1 MLGQDEQV
9 LGVMQEHESNAMKA
23 LKTSISHIAENI
35 DRYRKQ
41 PQHFTRNRKQPFEKL
56 VKVMLNM
63 QGNCIN
69 AELQEAFP
77 ELPERMTASAYVQA
91 RDKLSLPVFE
101 DLLSHYNQSAPKRLL
116 NGKYRLYAI
125 DGSDFT
131 TPWNPQSAF
140 VVDTYKRNG
149 ESIKPFCQIHANIMY
164 DIASRQYMDCVLQP
178 RNSWDERNAA
188 LKMISRLPKD
198 NPFIIIMDR
207 GYESFNLIETL
218 NRTENCH
225 YVLRART
232 NGIKEINYLP
242 DEECDMEI
250 AIPVTTSHTEYLNK
264 RANGEPV
271 YKINAP
277 RRHIKEN
284 RSPKTRTQRWDF
296 EDKCTI
302 KFRIVKFLINDPDT
316 GDDAWE
322 ILVTNLN
329 RLEFPVAQMKEL
341 YHMRWGIET
350 SFRDMK
356 YSLGGMHFHSKKDEA
371 VQMEIYAH
379 LIMFNAVARN
389 VIAAGEWE
397 AAQAEAAKQTAK
409 NTESSDTKEPTTK
422 YPYNIDF
429 KMACLST
436 RSFFRLHRNEPIEKL
451 YEELLKYKQPI
462 RQGRQ
467 DERNIKPK
475 SAVAFGY
482 RVA

>member
-1 MLGQDEQV
+1 
-9 LGVMQEHESNAMKA
+9 
-23 LKTSISHIAENI
+23 
-35 DRYRKQ
+35 
-41 PQHFTRNRKQPFEKL
+41 
-56 VKVMLNM
+56 M
-63 QGNCIN
+63 QGNCLN

-77 ELPERMTASAYVQA
+77 ELSERMTASAYVQA

-116 NGKYRLYAI
+116 NEKYRLYAI
-125 DGSDFT
+125 DGSDFN
-131 TPWNPQSAF
+131 TPWNPQSDF
-140 VVDTYKRNG
+140 VVDTNKKKDG
-149 ESIKPFCQIHANIMY
+149 EAAKPHCQIHGNIMY

-225 YVLRART
+225 YVIRVRT
-232 NGIKEINYLP
+232 NDGFKEISNLP
-242 DEECDMEI
+242 DEECDIEL
-250 AIPVTTSHTEYLNK
+250 AIPVTTSHTEYMK
-264 RANGEPV
+264 RRANGETV

-277 RRHIKEN
+277 KRRIKET
-284 RSPKTRTQRWDF
+284 RSPKTVVQRWDF
-296 EDKCTI
+296 EDICTI
-302 KFRIVKFLINDPDT
+302 KFRAVKFLINDPDT
-316 GDDAWE
+316 GKDVWE
-322 ILVTNLN
+322 VLVTNLN

-341 YHMRWGIET
+341 YHMRWDIET

-356 YSLGGMHFHSKKDEA
+356 YSIGAIHFHSKKDEA
-371 VQMEIYAH
+371 VQMEIYAR
-379 LIMFNAVARN
+379 LIMFNAVGRN
-389 VIAAGEWE
+389 IIAAEEWG

-409 NTESSDTKEPTTK
+409 NTESSDTKEHTTK

-436 RSFFRLHRNEPIEKL
+436 RRFFRLHRNEPIEKL
-451 YEELLKYKQPI
+451 YEELLRYKQPI

-467 DERNIKPK
+467 DERNIKTK
-475 SAVAFGY
+475 TAIAFAY